1 VHAGLT
7 GRNMTAPFSG
17 NTGEWHSDNDDG
29 QQVANAHLRSTSMK
43 FAPISDRLSGLG
55 AAKWA
60 VHVEAVRRLNTGQRI
75 TMLSIGE
82 PDLPPPAS
90 VLARATESMHSGRT
104 RYAPG
109 QGEPEALEAI
119 ASHLSRRSGTTVS
132 PAEVVYTAGTQN
144 GLCTCLMTLVHG
156 GDEVLVPDPYYATY
170 DGLVAASGATLVAVP
185 TFPENR
191 FHVTAQA
198 IERAITPNSR
208 VLMLNTP
215 SNPTG
220 AVLSREEIDE
230 IGEVAT
236 AHDLWIVVDEVYAD
250 MTYDAPFSSPFDSPR
265 LRERTLA
272 VSSISKSHALPGF
285 RAGWV
290 AAPATVVERLTL
302 VAEAMLF
309 GSQPFIEDAL
319 IVALGTRHPEVER
332 LREAFRERAC
342 AVVAELGDAPNSR
355 ALMPEGGMF
364 VMVDVRPTGLT
375 GEQFA
380 WRLLDQHS
388 VGVMPGES
396 FGAGGAGHVRIALT
410 VETPVLRDACGKIR
424 TLANGL
430 VAERERG
437 R

>member
-1 VHAGLT
+1 
-7 GRNMTAPFSG
+7 
-17 NTGEWHSDNDDG
+17 
-29 QQVANAHLRSTSMK
+29 MK
-43 FAPISDRLSGLG
+43 FAPISDRLTGLG

-60 VHVEAVRRLNTGQRI
+60 VHVEALRRLNSGQPI

-90 VLARATESMHSGRT
+90 VLARAAESMHSGRT
-104 RYAPG
+104 RYAAG
-109 QGEPEALEAI
+109 QGEPAALAAI
-119 ASHLSRRSGTTVS
+119 AAHLSKRSGSSVS
-132 PAEVVYTAGTQN
+132 TEEILYTAGTQN
-144 GLCTCLMTLVHG
+144 GLCTCLMTLVHP

-170 DGLVAASGATLVAVP
+170 EGLVAASGATFVAVP
-185 TFPENR
+185 TLPEDR
-191 FHVTAQA
+191 FHVTAEA

-208 VLMLNTP
+208 VLLLNTP

-220 AVLSREEIDE
+220 AVLSREEIDA
-230 IGEVAT
+230 IGEVAI

-250 MTYDAPFSSPFDSPR
+250 MTYDAPFHSPFDSPR

-290 AAPATVVERLTL
+290 AAPAPVIERLTL

-319 IVALGTRHPEVER
+319 VVALDTRHPEVDR
-332 LREAFRERAC
+332 LRAAFRERAI
-342 AVVAELGDAPNSR
+342 ALVEELGDAQNSPAR
-355 ALMPEGGMF
+355 MPEGGMF
-364 VMVDVRPTGLT
+364 VMVDVRSTGLT

-380 WRLLDQHS
+380 WRLLDEHA

-396 FGAGGAGHVRIALT
+396 FGAGGAGHIRIALT
-410 VETPVLRDACGKIR
+410 VDAPVLRDACSKIR
-424 TLANGL
+424 TLADEL
-430 VAERERG
+430 ASTR
-437 R
+437 